1 MRHLIAV
8 LAAPL
13 LFGSASVMAQSVDP
27 GFGVD
32 EPRPVNVLR
41 RKGLNPIARV
51 LFFPLM
57 PFVRAQAALSPEKAS
72 CWNDGAGEVAG
83 CSVVEQIETAQS
95 RRQERREE
103 RQSNPD
109 RPTPYSF

>member
-1 MRHLIAV
+1 MNRLSALAVSIA
-8 LAAPL
+8 LAVPGAA
-13 LFGSASVMAQSVDP
+13 FAQPVDP
-27 GFGVD
+27 GFSVE
-32 EPRPVNVLR
+32 EPKPINVLR
-41 RKGLNPIARV
+41 RKGINPIARV